1 VAKLTKEKLAERTA
15 EMVRLRKGG
24 ASYGQ
29 IASMF
34 GVSEKCVQRT
44 LKASGQMDKP
54 ASFYRLK
61 PKKQKLAL
69 GVAQGLTPREAALEA
84 GYSPATARSAGT
96 DLVGPEEKRA
106 VAEILLQE
114 VPPALVAQRMREGVD
129 ATETRF
135 IARGANAAIVEKTV
149 PDFGERRQYVELW
162 SKLTGALEAGLQGNV
177 APVQIILDI

>member
-1 VAKLTKEKLAERTA
+1 MAKLTREKQAERAA

-24 ASYGQ
+24 ASYAQ

-54 ASFYRLK
+54 ATFYRLK

-69 GVAQGLTPREAALEA
+69 GLAQGLTPREAALEA

-96 DLVGPEEKRA
+96 DLVGPQENRA
-106 VAEILLQE
+106 VAEILME
-114 VPPALVAQRMREGVD
+114 RIPPSLVAQRALEGMS

-135 IARGANAAIVEKTV
+135 ITRGANAAIAEKTV
-149 PDFGERRQYVELW
+149 PDFGERRQYIELW
-162 SKLTGALEAGLQGNV
+162 AKLTGALDAAMNV
-177 APVQIILDI
+177 QVPVQIIFDL